1 MLYEIMSL
9 FDKLKGLF
17 KPKKLEKPEKRL
29 PRPKPKK
36 PVKKV
41 EKVERPT
48 PKPIKKPKVRKI
60 PAWEISK
67 LILTPQITEKA
78 TDLKA
83 QDKYIFKV
91 ARIANK
97 SQIKKAVQALY
108 GVKVISVNIINIHRK
123 SRRIGRTSG
132 FKPGY
137 KKAVVTLA
145 KGEKIEMVKG
155 V

>member
-1 MLYEIMSL
+1 MSF
-9 FDKLKGLF
+9 FDKFKKLF
-17 KPKKLEKPEKRL
+17 KPKELKKKVEK
-29 PRPKPKK
+29 PKPKK

-67 LILTPQITEKA
+67 LIFTPQITEKA
-78 TDLKA
+78 TDLSA
-83 QDKYIFKV
+83 ENKYIFKV

-97 SQIKKAVQALY
+97 SQIKKAVRALY
-108 GVKVISVNIINIHRK
+108 GVKVTSVNIINIHRK
-123 SRRIGRTSG
+123 PRRIGKTSG

-145 KGEKIEMVKG
+145 KGEKIEIVKG